1 LYGTIMEV
9 GELLTDLTLTLSA
22 LHRRSVSHTGLTVP
36 QSFVLSIVPSEGVDM
51 STLAL
56 RLGLDNST
64 VTRLVATLEKKNY
77 LERRR
82 EEHDGR
88 VVSVYLTEQGEE
100 TVTLLELSEDKLG
113 EIVLES
119 IPEEKRA
126 QLKEI
131 LEEFLWN
138 LSREQMVGGK

>member
-1 LYGTIMEV
+1 MYGTIMEV

-22 LHRRSVSHTGLTVP
+22 LHRRFVSHTGLTVS
-36 QSFVLSIVPSEGVDM
+36 QSFVLSIVPGEGVDM

-64 VTRLVATLEKKNY
+64 VTRLVETLEKKDY

-82 EEHDGR
+82 EEQDGR
-88 VVSVYLTEQGEE
+88 VVSVYLTERGEDI
-100 TVTLLELSEDKLG
+100 VALLELSEDKLG

-119 IPEEKRA
+119 IPEEKRE
-126 QLKEI
+126 QLKET
-131 LEEFLWN
+131 LEELLWN
-138 LSREQMVGGK
+138 LSREQMLGGK